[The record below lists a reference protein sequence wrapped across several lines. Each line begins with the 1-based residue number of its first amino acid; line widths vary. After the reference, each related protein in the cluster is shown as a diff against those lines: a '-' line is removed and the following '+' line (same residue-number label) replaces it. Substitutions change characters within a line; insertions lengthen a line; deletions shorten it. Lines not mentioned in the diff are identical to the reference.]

1 MDAIRIGG
9 INATKERKE
18 GRQAIANA
26 MAARGSL
33 SFCVVG
39 NVVTSRRHDGT
50 QFGNLGTERRS
61 RNSAAAG
68 SARSATATNPLGNF
82 AAEVGKCGDKS
93 ALPLPKDE
101 RSGPSFNCLTSSVAL
116 AHLTPHPPPSF
127 NPFMTEMGRRKRVVY
142 GLVKPWGLQSREGGA
157 STDPHPIPFIC
168 RVRQNCVAERN
179 GMGGT
184 E

>member
-1 MDAIRIGG
+1 MTNGRNTDRR
-9 INATKERKE
+9 NKCHERKE
-18 GRQAIANA
+18 GREANA

-61 RNSAAAG
+61 RNTAAG
-68 SARSATATNPLGNF
+68 SARSATATHWGTLPPKSGN
-82 AAEVGKCGDKS
+82 AETKAPS
-93 ALPLPKDE
+93 LPRDE

-116 AHLTPHPPPSF
+116 AHLTPHPPSPF

-142 GLVKPWGLQSREGGA
+142 GLVKPWGLQAREGGA
-157 STDPHPIPFIC
+157 PTDPHPIPFIC
-168 RVRQNCVAERN
+168 RVRQNCVAGRN
-179 GMGGT
+179 GMGWN

>member
-1 MDAIRIGG
+1 
-9 INATKERKE
+9 
-18 GRQAIANA
+18 

-50 QFGNLGTERRS
+50 QFGNLGTERGS
-61 RNSAAAG
+61 RNTAAG
-68 SARSATATNPLGNF
+68 SARSATAANPLGNF
-82 AAEVGKCGDKS
+82 AAKVGKCGDKS

-116 AHLTPHPPPSF
+116 AHLTPHPPSPF

-142 GLVKPWGLQSREGGA
+142 GLVKPWGLQAREGGGA
-157 STDPHPIPFIC
+157 PAAPHPIPFIC
-168 RVRQNCVAERN
+168 RVRQNCVAGRN
-179 GMGGT
+179 GMGWN